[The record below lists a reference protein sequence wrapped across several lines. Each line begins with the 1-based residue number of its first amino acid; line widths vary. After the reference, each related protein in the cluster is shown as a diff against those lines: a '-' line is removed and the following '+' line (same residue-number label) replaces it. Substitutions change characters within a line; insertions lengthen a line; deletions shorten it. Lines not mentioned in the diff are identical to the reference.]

1 MTKQGTLH
9 LTYWR
14 EYYDSEEYGYDAYF
28 KIHHTIFRNVPLS
41 QLNRLNSKELKDRF
55 KKYCDKNYEETAT
68 NFTGESGGLNYTDY
82 KDAYTNSCLIDINSI
97 NLRKRSKSL
106 LDKKAERKNISYQMS
121 EQDIK
126 LQELKRI
133 KEEKEEQ
140 ERIARLKQYEE
151 KAFNNYNEIHK
162 RLLGR

>member
-55 KKYCDKNYEETAT
+55 KKYCDKNYEETAS
-68 NFTGESGGLNYTDY
+68 NFTGESGVDMIHGSDYYYTY
-82 KDAYTNSCLIDINSI
+82 GEAY
-97 NLRKRSKSL
+97 
-106 LDKKAERKNISYQMS
+106 E
-121 EQDIK
+121 
-126 LQELKRI
+126 LQEDDRDYNSLFHDYGQKYNGR
-133 KEEKEEQ
+133 KFFKYDFDPN
-140 ERIARLKQYEE
+140 LTKQLTRGYYD
-151 KAFNNYNEIHK
+151 N
-162 RLLGR
+162 